1 MQPFVCLLVNV
12 FASQILMM
20 NKPMREQQ
28 QVKAMIPSAV
38 KQLKKRKK
46 AKASG
51 PSFHSSV
58 PAEERST
65 SRMRKVVT

>member
-1 MQPFVCLLVNV
+1 VCLLVNF

-38 KQLKKRKK
+38 KPPKKRRE
-46 AKASG
+46 AKG
-51 PSFHSSV
+51 GDPSFHSSV
-58 PAEERST
+58 PAEVRST
-65 SRMRKVVT
+65 SQMRKVVT